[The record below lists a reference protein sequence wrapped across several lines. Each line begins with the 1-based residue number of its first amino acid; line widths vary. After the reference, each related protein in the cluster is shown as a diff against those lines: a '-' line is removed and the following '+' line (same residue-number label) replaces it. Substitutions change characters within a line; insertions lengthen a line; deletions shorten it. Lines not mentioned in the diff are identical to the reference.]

1 MHVARLLLTASAVIL
16 CPFAA
21 LADTTTTYDY
31 TGANFTTTVGAY
43 TTSDSVQGSITF
55 SAPLA
60 DNLADYAVF
69 PESFSFTDGVQTIT
83 SSTPGVSDAF
93 AFSTDASGNI
103 DFWTFFVQSSAESYI
118 FSVDGAVDEGT
129 SDPNDA
135 GYSSAPGSWTEASP
149 VPEPS
154 TLALLG
160 SGALGLIAPIR
171 RRLRA

>member
-31 TGANFTTTVGAY
+31 TGSNFSTAIGAY

-60 DNLADYAVF
+60 DNLSDFSVS

-83 SSTPGVSDAF
+83 SSTTGVVDSF
-93 AFSTDASGNI
+93 AFSTNASGNI
-103 DFWTFFVQSSAESYI
+103 SFWTIFVESSPQSYI
-118 FSVDGAVDEGT
+118 FSVDGTAEEGT
-129 SDPNDA
+129 TDVNDA
-135 GYSSAPGSWTEASP
+135 AYTEIPGSWTEASP